1 MQDDCCATQEADYR
15 GFFTNGRTLALAFGY
30 GLFRGAN
37 SLLYASAL
45 ATAQA
50 PALFIADM
58 SFSMITSLAAFLFAL
73 VLMIL
78 AWKGFVPD
86 FHLPVVLPALLL
98 ALVASSAAVPSM
110 VGESSEVFFVL
121 ALTYGAAST
130 CLNLSWLEIVAHQT
144 PARIAG
150 VLALSM
156 LIKSVIT
163 LTCGSMTGV
172 AFVFSVGAL
181 LLGGTLMLLRAR
193 GKAWLDS
200 RDEHAAPR
208 EFAVYRHG
216 LMGVADA
223 LVVSIVLEATVSILN
238 GFFLAV
244 AVADGSGIASAVGA
258 ISAAL
263 VFCFVVVVVARAVD
277 VERLYRYL
285 FPVLLALVV
294 LLPLS
299 LGSMASLALQGLL
312 VLVYEFI
319 SFSALYFILCQ
330 IQYKKLKTYVLFAF
344 VTACIR
350 LSQLLFGVVGY
361 WLGGVTGSETEGL
374 YWIVVIAAVYALS
387 MLLLYLTRR
396 RPSSAEKR
404 VIVVTE
410 EDRYAARAEELVREF
425 RITARECEIMLQLA
439 RGRSAAFIAEE
450 LVCSPATVRTH
461 MKSIYAKLGVHSK
474 QELIDLFAE

>member
-1 MQDDCCATQEADYR
+1 MQDDCRATQEADYR
-15 GFFTNGRTLALAFGY
+15 RFFTSGRTLALALGY

-37 SLLYASAL
+37 SLLYSSAL
-45 ATAQA
+45 ATAPA

-78 AWKGFVPD
+78 AWKGLVPD
-86 FHLPVVLPALLL
+86 FRLPVVIPALLL
-98 ALVASSAAVPSM
+98 VLVASSAAPWIAQ
-110 VGESSEVFFVL
+110 ESSGMLVAL

-130 CLNLSWLEIVAHQT
+130 CLNLSWLEMVAHQT

-163 LTCGSMTGV
+163 LICGSLTGLL
-172 AFVFSVGAL
+172 FVFSVGAL
-181 LLGGTLMLLRAR
+181 LLGGVLMLLRAR
-193 GKAWLDS
+193 SNAWLDS
-200 RDEHAAPR
+200 CNEHAAPR
-208 EFAVYRHG
+208 EFPVYRQG
-216 LMGVADA
+216 LMGIADA

-244 AVADGSGIASAVGA
+244 AVADGSGIVSALGS
-258 ISAAL
+258 IFAAL

-285 FPVLLALVV
+285 FPILLALVV
-294 LLPLS
+294 LLPLT
-299 LGSMASLALQGLL
+299 LGSFASLALQSLL

-350 LSQLLFGVVGY
+350 LSQLLFGMVGY
-361 WLGGVTGSETEGL
+361 WLGGVSGSEAEGL
-374 YWIVVIAAVYALS
+374 YWIVVIATVYALS

-396 RPSSAEKR
+396 RPSSGEKHI
-404 VIVVTE
+404 VVVTE
-410 EDRYAARAEELVREF
+410 EDRYAARAKELAGEY
-425 RITARECEIMLQLA
+425 RITARESEIMLQLA

-474 QELIDLFAE
+474 QQLIDLFAE